1 MQESNVDRKD
11 VDIRIVLIAIVSVI
25 LLGLVINNYPG

>member
-11 VDIRIVLIAIVSVI
+11 VDIRIILIAIVSVI

>member
-1 MQESNVDRKD
+1 MQESNVNRKD
-11 VDIRIVLIAIVSVI
+11 VNIRIVLLAIVSVI